1 MSRVDVS
8 PHWAY
13 LLVAVQFSF
22 FGTLGAIAVSH
33 YTTIETLFAVVAA
46 LLYVPVGAL
55 GIVGLYM
62 DTDAILASTCGA
74 DWAPDP
80 LRYLLWGALPAFVAL
95 SALLFPGASTPS
107 VVMTRFVF
115 VLIGSLVLS
124 PVAFGPVY
132 LYHRFR
138 RVGQPWSPVAHLRI

>member
-8 PHWAY
+8 PRWAF

-22 FGTLGAIAVSH
+22 FGALGAAVVSY
-33 YTTIETLFAVVAA
+33 YTAMEPLFAVVAA

-55 GIVGLYM
+55 GTVGLYM
-62 DTDAILASTCGA
+62 DTDAILASACGV
-74 DWAPDP
+74 DWTPRP
-80 LRYLLWGALPAFVAL
+80 LRYFLWGALPPFVAL
-95 SALLFPGASTPS
+95 AALLFPGVTTPS
-107 VVMTRFVF
+107 AAMTRLVF
-115 VLIGSLVLS
+115 VMVGSLVLS

-138 RVGQPWSPVAHLRI
+138 RVGQPWAPPAPFRA